1 MVEHIV
7 ESVHRLLL
15 DNLPIRTNTTPSGWR
30 TFNCPMCSDSR
41 KRAGIIL
48 GGPKISFHCFNC
60 AFTTGWSPSPHLG
73 RKYRELADKLGA
85 DSKTIHDVQI
95 SLMQNSELLQDTD
108 TNDYVYNFKAF
119 ETIELPENTEM
130 VESLPDGNPL
140 KEYARDRGILGI
152 YPLLHIND
160 LPNRKRI
167 VVPFTYNSELIGWTA
182 RHIAPPDKETP
193 KYLHNMPSGYVF
205 NIDAFANNDREIVI
219 VTEGVFDAIMIDGI
233 AVQGN
238 HVTPEQAHLIDKLGK
253 RVIVCPDKDEAGIEL
268 VEQAVVLGWEVSFP
282 DWHTDC
288 KDAADAVLRYGRLAT
303 INSIIKNATSNKI
316 KIQVKSKMF

>member
-15 DNLPIRTNTTPSGWR
+15 DNLPVRTNTTPSGWR
-30 TFNCPMCSDSR
+30 TFDCPMCSVTR
-41 KRAGIIL
+41 KRAGIIQ
-48 GGPKISFHCFNC
+48 GGPKISYHCFNC
-60 AFTTGWSPSPHLG
+60 SYTTGWSPNPHLG
-73 RKYRELADKLGA
+73 RKYRELAERMGA
-85 DSKTIHDVQI
+85 DSREIHDVQI
-95 SLMQNSELLQDTD
+95 TLMQNSDLLQDTE
-108 TNDYVYNFKAF
+108 TNEYVYNFKAF
-119 ETIELPENTEM
+119 DTIELPEEVEM
-130 VESLPDGNPL
+130 IDALPDGNEL
-140 KEYARDRGILGI
+140 KEYARSRGILGL

-160 LPNRKRI
+160 LSNRKRI
-167 VVPFTYNSELIGWTA
+167 VVPFTYNSELVGWTA
-182 RHIAPPDKETP
+182 RHINPPDKQTP

-219 VTEGVFDAIMIDGI
+219 ITEGVFDAIMIDGI

-238 HVTPEQAHLIDKLGK
+238 NVTPEQAHLIDKLGK
-253 RVIVCPDKDEAGIEL
+253 RVIVCPDRDEAGVEL
-268 VEQAVVLGWEVSFP
+268 IDQAVALGWEVSFP
-282 DWHTDC
+282 EWHHDC

>member
-1 MVEHIV
+1 MVEQIV

-30 TFNCPMCSDSR
+30 TFDCPMCSDSR

-60 AFTTGWSPSPHLG
+60 NFTTGWSPNPHLG
-73 RKYRELADKLGA
+73 KKYRVLADKLGA

-95 SLMQNSELLQDTD
+95 TLMQNSELLEDTD
-108 TNDYVYNFKAF
+108 TDDYVYNFKAF
-119 ETIELPENTEM
+119 DTIELPEGTQM
-130 VESLPDGNPL
+130 IESLPDGNPL

-152 YPLLHIND
+152 YPLLHIDD
-160 LPNRKRI
+160 LSNRKRVI
-167 VVPFTYNSELIGWTA
+167 VPFTYNSELIGWTA
-182 RHIAPPDKETP
+182 RHINPPDKETP

-219 VTEGVFDAIMIDGI
+219 VTEGVFDAIMIDGV

-253 RVIVCPDKDEAGIEL
+253 RVIVCPDKDEAGVEL
-268 VEQAVVLGWEVSFP
+268 IEQAVALGWEVSFP
-282 DWHTDC
+282 DWHNDC
-288 KDAADAVLRYGRLAT
+288 KDAADAVVRYGRLAT
-303 INSIIKNATSNKI
+303 INSIIKNATSNNI
-316 KIQVKSKMF
+316 KIQVKAKML

>member
-1 MVEHIV
+1 
-7 ESVHRLLL
+7 
-15 DNLPIRTNTTPSGWR
+15 
-30 TFNCPMCSDSR
+30 MCSDTR
-41 KRAGIIL
+41 KRAGIIT
-48 GGPKISFHCFNC
+48 GGPKISYHCFNC
-60 AFTTGWSPSPHLG
+60 SYTTGWSPTPHLG

>member
-15 DNLPIRTNTTPSGWR
+15 DNLPVRTNTTPSGWR
-30 TFNCPMCSDSR
+30 TFDCPMCSDTR
-41 KRAGIIL
+41 KRAGIIT
-48 GGPKISFHCFNC
+48 GGPKISYHCFNC
-60 AFTTGWSPSPHLG
+60 SYTTGWSPTPHLG

-130 VESLPDGNPL
+130 LESLPDGNPL
-140 KEYARDRGILGI
+140 KEYARDRGILGM